1 MQKYRGFAE
10 ILKAARGTNALSLWV
25 KSELRHAIDDAA
37 PRGGSPVGAPN
48 GVPRARAS
56 RFRHVMIEVSQ
67 RF

>member
-10 ILKAARGTNALSLWV
+10 IPKAALGADVFLLWA
-25 KSELRHAIDDAA
+25 KTELRHALSNPA
-37 PRGGSPVGAPN
+37 PRGRRPVGASN
-48 GVPRARAS
+48 GVPRASAS